1 MMELLEPIL
10 EVIYQFGVVPILLLI
25 IYKLNNKLTDSEEKR
40 ESLIERIHEGE
51 IERTKI
57 IENNL
62 AILEKFSDKFNDLKD
77 EVRGI

>member
-1 MMELLEPIL
+1 MELLEPIL